1 MGLLKVGDDSWGVV
15 GSDHSPRSQEEEK
28 QNQIQPYILPLLK
41 KAKNKHCGWMADVCT
56 SVCAASW
63 TAVWWLQL
71 CLVSRSPI
79 GA

>member
-1 MGLLKVGDDSWGVV
+1 MGCGGVRPLTSEP
-15 GSDHSPRSQEEEK
+15 GGGEAEPDTTLYSPSFKKK
-28 QNQIQPYILPLLK
+28 QKTNIVD
-41 KAKNKHCGWMADVCT
+41 GWMADVCT